1 MAQQFEMMKTIFE
14 ETEKPIYNLLA
25 HYIRA
30 YELLGN
36 EVTFLNKINTVIEE
50 AFPKSDNKIG
60 IDDEKTTVFTHV
72 SFVTDFNK
80 EKSTMDKLVFNC
92 KAIVSA
98 KNEKLKLATI
108 EANYKVIP
116 FRLIVKPSLIA
127 IIDVKVIGKFGS
139 KLQFLK
145 DNIEDLYNSILLKK
159 RKF

>member
-1 MAQQFEMMKTIFE
+1 MIQQFEIMKSVFE
-14 ETEKPIYNLLA
+14 ETEKPIYSLLA

-30 YELLGN
+30 HELLGN
-36 EVTFLNKINTVIEE
+36 EATLNKINTVIEE

-80 EKSTMDKLVFNC
+80 EKSAMNKLVFNC